1 MIELTRE
8 QKQIVNA
15 AEDFFHS
22 STGAQ
27 HMCISGY
34 AGTGKTTVMGSLG
47 YRLLN
52 DNPSLS
58 IAWCAPTGKAS
69 SVLRTKLEDFGALN
83 ERSHVHTVHGHIYS
97 LNFIK
102 DGKYDWSKRTGKFPY
117 DLIIVDE
124 ASMVTGRMFNDLLSF
139 GKKVLFV
146 GDAGQLPPVGDKPF
160 SGLKD
165 TEFKLTTVQRQAL
178 ENPIIRVATM
188 AHQGEPIP
196 RGSIGENFCKVAP
209 RSSAATSI
217 RDMFLKGMLE
227 KDVMI
232 LCARNKTR
240 QAINRVARMAL
251 GFSGKLPNQNE
262 KLLCLR
268 NEHKFDV
275 YNGQIVSVEDA
286 FTLTSGDSCYALI
299 IKGADDPILAYAGA
313 LHAQDGKEIRT
324 HMAADAEDIGKCLAL
339 SLQDSPAL
347 FDFGYA
353 LSVHKSQGSEWDAVL
368 LYDECMPQMTDEEYA
383 CWLYTG
389 ITRAKHKLCI
399 IG

>member
-8 QKQIVNA
+8 QGKIVDA

-22 STGAQ
+22 RTGAQ

-83 ERSHVHTVHGHIYS
+83 AKSCVHTVHGHIYNLRS
-97 LNFIK
+97 IK
-102 DGKYDWSKRTGKFPY
+102 DGKYDWRIKTEKLPY
-117 DLIIVDE
+117 DLIVVDE
-124 ASMVTGRMFNDLLSF
+124 ASMVTGRMFSDLLSF

-160 SGLKD
+160 SGLQD

-188 AHQGEPIP
+188 ARQGEPIP
-196 RGSIGENFCKVAP
+196 RRAMGENFIKVAP
-209 RSSAATSI
+209 RAPAANSI
-217 RDMFLKGMLE
+217 RDMFLSGMLE

-240 QAINRVARMAL
+240 QAINRVARMTL
-251 GFSGKLPNQNE
+251 GFSGQLPNAHE

-275 YNGQIVSVEDA
+275 YNGQIVSVIGTRKFPNSDTCYCLWFGDAEDQ
-286 FTLTSGDSCYALI
+286 I
-299 IKGADDPILAYAGA
+299 VAYSGA
-313 LHAQDGKEIRT
+313 LGAQDGNEIRT
-324 HMAADAEDIGKCLAL
+324 RMAADFEGIQECLE
-339 SLQDSPAL
+339 LQEQDDPAL

-368 LYDECMPQMTDEEYA
+368 LYDERLPKMSDEEYA

-389 ITRAKHKLCI
+389 ITRAKRSLCI